1 MLCPPDTD
9 LQVYCSETTNKTLL
23 PRVEQG
29 NHMTTRKCDKTASN
43 GLSRESESESKS
55 RKRKR
60 EREREQG
67 GKRVRERAIV
77 RVDVS

>member
-1 MLCPPDTD
+1 
-9 LQVYCSETTNKTLL
+9 
-23 PRVEQG
+23 
-29 NHMTTRKCDKTASN
+29 MTTRKCDKTASN

-77 RVDVS
+77 RVDVC